1 MAHGCARVPSR
12 REDLL
17 QWREKCSQKASIS
30 SDFTRFR
37 SISFDF
43 TCSFLLLSLQLAT
56 SASCS
61 NCCGKAFGAPRAVR
75 RDASDSALK
84 PL

>member
-17 QWREKCSQKASIS
+17 QWREKCSQKA
-30 SDFTRFR
+30 